1 MRTKVNKKYLW
12 IAAFLAAPAIFFTSY
27 TSGDSSP
34 TPASLPTLS
43 SDLPFDV
50 TITSQ
55 DTVLETSIRWAFDV
69 FSWESFVA
77 LNWEPNSTLPIGTK
91 GDNETVWENW
101 KNVSDIFLPDGKK
114 PSKWGEAGSIPT
126 ECEGKEGKVLSQ
138 VGKTPN
144 VLEAISQPFKTGPL
158 IDQNGVYTRFEIL
171 INEEMFDYIYDN
183 KLYSFDGQQ
192 KFNKIAD
199 FPEGINP
206 KKGKKGQWGAIMVK
220 SSWKVLSEDDDH
232 TRFHTNEALIYNP
245 EDNNCYPKKV
255 GLVGMHIGTKTEICP
270 QWIWSTFEQVD
281 NAPTFGETANK
292 SHYNYYNANSD
303 MEVNQAPARPWDP
316 EKEGQTP
323 SQIVRYQPIFEGT
336 ASLNKEYQAA
346 LRAVNRNSVW
356 QYYELVGTQWP
367 VHPEQLPLG
376 DPFPEF
382 MANATLE
389 SYIQG
394 IVKND
399 KIELV
404 PNVSSSCMGCHNG
417 ATMLANGKASD
428 FTFILERAQ

>member
-12 IAAFLAAPAIFFTSY
+12 IAAILVAPAIFFTSY
-27 TSGDSSP
+27 TSNSSSTP
-34 TPASLPTLS
+34 KPVPASLPSLS

-50 TITSQ
+50 TLTKN

-77 LNWEPNSTLPIGTK
+77 LNWEPESSQTIGNQ
-91 GDNETVWENW
+91 GDNPTVWENW

-114 PSKWGEAGSIPT
+114 PSEWGEAGTIPT
-126 ECEGKEGKVLSQ
+126 ECEGSEGRVLSQ

-158 IDQNGVYTRFEIL
+158 IDQDGIYTRFEIV
-171 INEEMFDYIYDN
+171 INEEMFDYIYNN

-192 KFNKIAD
+192 AFKKAAV
-199 FPEGINP
+199 FPEGNNS
-206 KKGKKGQWGAIMVK
+206 KKVWGAIMVK
-220 SSWKVLSEDDDH
+220 ASWKVLSDDDDH
-232 TRFHTNEALIYNP
+232 TRFHTTEALVYNP

-255 GLVGMHIGTKTEICP
+255 GLVGMHIGTKTEISP

-281 NAPTFGETANK
+281 NVPTYGKAANK
-292 SHYNYYNANSD
+292 SHYNYYDKDSK
-303 MEVNQAPARPWDP
+303 MEVNQAPDRPWDP

-323 SQIVRYQPIFEGT
+323 SQIMRYQPIFEGT
-336 ASLNKEYQAA
+336 EALNKEYQAA
-346 LRAVNRNSVW
+346 LRSVNRNSVW
-356 QYYELVGTQWP
+356 QYYELIGTQWP
-367 VHPEQLPLG
+367 VHPKQLPLG

-382 MANATLE
+382 MANSTLE

-394 IVKND
+394 VVK
-399 KIELV
+399 KGKVELI

-417 ATMLANGKASD
+417 ATMIANGKASD